1 MVAIIEKRGPDKSQQ
16 LIDTFGKVAGVIGG
30 LQKRAADQ
38 KQLGMQQETH
48 AQQTEKH
55 NMSVAE
61 KEKVIRHDQYK
72 GEFALAS
79 EQAKQNGE
87 VWLPNMTDW
96 TGEQATAYKDHQV
109 GQVGLALQDEE
120 LKRSRMKTKAKQW
133 DVARKEIMK
142 DMQSADAEVQSGLE
156 GGQTDWNNVWTS
168 VESAY
173 EKHHDGSDIVIGKDG
188 KSYSVKYAN
197 GEKADFNFSSEA
209 AMYDNFKSQ
218 ATVLDSPEGYFKVM
232 AKEDSESMMRNAQE
246 LSKSG
251 LYMNDDG
258 LHAQVANLENR
269 SGSGKPKKRIHI
281 WKFDETGKTVDMG
294 EIDQS
299 EFEKQGFMTIE
310 NRAKSATIK
319 KTQAQEGAAK
329 AAGLASARKTQSKEL
344 TLAENLVSSLP
355 EYLQNAGGDPVQALS
370 AAMRHVMAIK
380 SARDLNSAREYAIKM
395 MGTDFSNPEESAE
408 FMKLYNET
416 HSSLPESK
424 TKHNVK
430 ATGLPVGS
438 GGDADKAQSETK
450 TITKKNT
457 SPEQVSNIKKRTE
470 ELLRQGKTVPQI
482 KQIILDEQNN

>member
-1 MVAIIEKRGPDKSQQ
+1 MEGWTAAQ
-16 LIDTFGKVAGVIGG
+16 GK
-30 LQKRAADQ
+30 
-38 KQLGMQQETH
+38 
-48 AQQTEKH
+48 
-55 NMSVAE
+55 
-61 KEKVIRHDQYK
+61 
-72 GEFALAS
+72 
-79 EQAKQNGE
+79 
-87 VWLPNMTDW
+87 
-96 TGEQATAYKDHQV
+96 AYKDHQV

-269 SGSGKPKKRIHI
+269 SGTGKLKKRIHV
-281 WKFDETGKTVDMG
+281 WRFDKNGKTVDLG
-294 EIDQS
+294 LIDQK
-299 EFEKQGFMTIE
+299 EMDTLGMMTLE
-310 NRAKSATIK
+310 DRAKSATIK
-319 KTQAQEGAAK
+319 KTEAQTGQAK
-329 AAGLASARKTQSKEL
+329 AAGLASAKKSRSKEF
-344 TLAENLVSSLP
+344 TLATDLAERIP
-355 EYLQNAGGDPVQALS
+355 EYMQRAGGNKQQAE
-370 AAMRHVMAIK
+370 AEAMRHVMAIK
-380 SARDLNSAREYAIKM
+380 SARDLNSAREFATRV
-395 MGTDFSNPEESAE
+395 MGTDFNNKEEAAA
-408 FMKLYNET
+408 FMKLYNST
-416 HSSLPESK
+416 RSALPDRSSNLK
-424 TKHNVK
+424 VK
-430 ATGLPVGS
+430 ATGLNAGQ
-438 GGDADKAQSETK
+438 GGDVDAAQSEKK

-457 SPEQVSNIKKRTE
+457 SPEQVANIKKRTQ
-470 ELLRQGKTVPQI
+470 ELLKQGKTVPQI
-482 KQIILDEQNN
+482 KQIILDEQQNN